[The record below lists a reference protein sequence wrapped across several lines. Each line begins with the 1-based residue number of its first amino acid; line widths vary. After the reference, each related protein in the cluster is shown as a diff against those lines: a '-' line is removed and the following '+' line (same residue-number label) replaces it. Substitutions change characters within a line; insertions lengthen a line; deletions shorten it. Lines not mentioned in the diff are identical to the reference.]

1 MVQLFDL
8 APTILEWAGVKPNPT
23 FEAVTLNSAL
33 EGSKFD
39 GRDHVFCEQAGDVN
53 MTGASYL
60 TMVRSH
66 THKLVHFHGSE
77 EGQLF
82 DLSSID
88 GETKNLWD
96 DPASADIKQ
105 GLLQRMLEFYIES
118 TVQTRDARRLIVS
131 PASAKAMQ

>member
-1 MVQLFDL
+1 MIQLFDL

-23 FEAVTLNSAL
+23 FEAVSFNSAL

-82 DLSSID
+82 DLSSNN
-88 GETKNLWD
+88 GETKNLWN

-105 GLLQRMLEFYIES
+105 CLLQRMLEFYIES

>member
-1 MVQLFDL
+1 M
-8 APTILEWAGVKPNPT
+8 
-23 FEAVTLNSAL
+23 
-33 EGSKFD
+33 EGKRFD

-60 TMVRSH
+60 TMVRSQ
-66 THKLVHFHGSE
+66 THKLVHFHGSK

-82 DLSSID
+82 DLLSKD

-96 DPASADIKQ
+96 DPSYASIKQ
-105 GLLQRMLEFYIES
+105 SLLQRMLEFYIES

-131 PASAKAMQ
+131 PANAESMQ